1 MATQALSKAEGG
13 TKNELDSLEAEADMP
28 LEQLLA
34 QYGYVMGGIPNPTPD
49 IPNPTPDDIIGD
61 MPESS
66 NTGSKAKAKMPAG
79 SAERPAKRQRVAST
93 GDAHSSKPE
102 DALSPAQ
109 LTAQDSGPQ
118 SSVKADTESDSD
130 RSADL
135 RELLESPEAAMAVDD
150 NKAPSNRAGSKS
162 TGKAAQEEEVQDL
175 GPDSHSESDFDSAA
189 GSDAGVDDEQTLD
202 EEERMAHADGAA
214 HHVSDCF
221 FFFSSSFS
229 SFFFFLFL
237 VCCRCTQSV
246 P

>member
-34 QYGYVMGGIPNPTPD
+34 QYGYVMGGVDSPTPND
-49 IPNPTPDDIIGD
+49 TNGD

-66 NTGSKAKAKMPAG
+66 NTASKAKAKMPAG
-79 SAERPAKRQRVAST
+79 STERPAKRQRVSST
-93 GDAHSSKPE
+93 GDAHSSKPV

-118 SSVKADTESDSD
+118 SSVKAATEADSD
-130 RSADL
+130 QSADL
-135 RELLESPEAAMAVDD
+135 RDLLESPEAAMAVDD

-162 TGKAAQEEEVQDL
+162 TGKAAQEEEVQ
-175 GPDSHSESDFDSAA
+175 GIGTDSRSESDFDSAA
-189 GSDAGVDDEQTLD
+189 GSDAGVDDEQTLE

-214 HHVSDCF
+214 HHVSVLLLLLLPP
-221 FFFSSSFS
+221 SSCPC
-229 SFFFFLFL
+229 
-237 VCCRCTQSV
+237 VSV
-246 P
+246 